1 MTIEEQIK
9 YWVELAENDL
19 PVAESMFNSGYYSW
33 SLFIGHLVLEKIL
46 KAIYVRDNKEAPPK
60 THDLVKLSKSTKL
73 SLSKEQEEYLNYVTG
88 FNIEARYTDY
98 KAKFYKLCTKEFT
111 GENLTK
117 IKELFEWLKSRLK

>member
-1 MTIEEQIK
+1 MKIDDQIK

-19 PVAESMFNSGYYSW
+19 PVAQSMLENGHYSW

-46 KAIYVRDNKEAPPK
+46 KAIYVRDNLEAPPK

-73 SLSKEQEEYLNYVTG
+73 KLNKEQEDFLNYVTG

-98 KAKFYKLCTKEFT
+98 KSKFYKLCTKDFT
-111 GENLTK
+111 EENLSK
-117 IKELFEWLKSRLK
+117 IKETFKWLKSQLK